1 MSSNALLSMAGW
13 YFLPNVRLSTI
24 TLHAFVHTNTVLKS
38 SSPATSNPSYTP
50 SSSVPATLNPLLIHR
65 ASSAIAAA
73 ARSSSSSRI
82 YSTPSMMPTGSYD
95 RPATSTEIS
104 ASRSMLAIKP
114 FRAGFDGCKFY
125 FIPCKVG
132 LPDEWCRTVQYHPDK
147 VSGADRAAVE
157 AIYVRLQLARDTLVD
172 PAKRFAYDRFGP
184 EILQWQGVK
193 TIRDYVFTGV
203 QNIAGY
209 YIGTGGVLV
218 LLSVL
223 GYLQSGKFWRYWV
236 MAALF
241 LLELHVMTRPTFPAV
256 LSNFVNPVLATTR
269 TRPPY
274 LPFQLLALLRKLAV
288 TFFIAMTQLSPLLK
302 AAQPQV
308 SPDGSIS
315 PQQLKNLD
323 DLAMATDME
332 LTRLFRQEVTPFAVE
347 ESAMRALKG
356 SLRDWLVQNTV
367 QNDPEV
373 KVAIAGVL
381 ERRRGEV
388 RQVAS

>member
-1 MSSNALLSMAGW
+1 M
-13 YFLPNVRLSTI
+13 
-24 TLHAFVHTNTVLKS
+24 
-38 SSPATSNPSYTP
+38 
-50 SSSVPATLNPLLIHR
+50 
-65 ASSAIAAA
+65 
-73 ARSSSSSRI
+73 
-82 YSTPSMMPTGSYD
+82 
-95 RPATSTEIS
+95 
-104 ASRSMLAIKP
+104 
-114 FRAGFDGCKFY
+114 
-125 FIPCKVG
+125 
-132 LPDEWCRTVQYHPDK
+132 PDEWRRTVQYHPDK

-241 LLELHVMTRPTFPAV
+241 MLELHVMTRPTFPAV
-256 LSNFVNPVLATTR
+256 LTKFVNPILATTR

-302 AAQPQV
+302 ATQPQV

-323 DLAMATDME
+323 DLTMATDME

-347 ESAMRALKG
+347 ESALRSLKG

-373 KVAIAGVL
+373 KGAIARVL
-381 ERRRGEV
+381 EQRRGEAQQG
-388 RQVAS
+388 RQIAP